1 MMRLMKLAAFVVLI
15 SSVGAAITASPGA
28 HATTVFDP
36 TNFVQNFMQQLRG
49 VQSNINETEQLQAQL
64 QQYQNMLRNTQ
75 SLNVEDLPS
84 AIDALSRLDR
94 VIKEG
99 KSLAVSAGDYEVA
112 FKARF
117 PGFQPGASFSE
128 GYREWSATSRD
139 SILGA
144 MRVANLQARGARSEE
159 EALASLKSAVRSAD
173 GQKAAVDAG
182 NQSALAQISQ
192 LQQLRELMLAQM
204 QATGTYMAAN
214 QQTDESRESSIR
226 EASKYRDPR
235 EGWKPKPIRIGQ

>member
-1 MMRLMKLAAFVVLI
+1 MRFSNILSIAAFVALTGLSFASAT
-15 SSVGAAITASPGA
+15 SSY
-28 HATTVFDP
+28 ATTVFDP
-36 TNFVQNFMQQLRG
+36 TNFIQNFMQQLRG
-49 VQSNINETEQLQAQL
+49 VQSNINEAKQLQAQL
-64 QQYQNMLRNTQ
+64 QQYQNMLKNTQ
-75 SLNVEDLPS
+75 SLDVSDLPS

-94 VIKEG
+94 VISDG
-99 KSLAVSAGDYEVA
+99 RSLAVTAGDYESA

-117 PGFQPGASFSE
+117 PGFQPGTSYSE
-128 GYREWSATSRD
+128 GYRQWSATTRD

-144 MRVANLQARGARSEE
+144 MRVANLQAKGAMSEE
-159 EALASLKSAVRSAD
+159 NALSTLRSAVRSAD

-182 NQSALAQISQ
+182 NQIALAQISQ

-214 QQTDESRESSIR
+214 QQAEESRESSIR

-235 EGWKPKPIRIGQ
+235 EGWKPKPVRVGQ

>member
-1 MMRLMKLAAFVVLI
+1 MMNLPKILAVAIAV
-15 SSVGAAITASPGA
+15 SVAGLSFTCASPS

-36 TNFVQNFMQQLRG
+36 TNFIQNFMQQLRG
-49 VQSNINETEQLQAQL
+49 VQSNINEAKQLQAQL

-75 SLNVEDLPS
+75 SLDTRDLPS
-84 AIDALSRLDR
+84 AIEALGRLDR
-94 VIKEG
+94 VINEG
-99 KSLAVSAGDYEVA
+99 KSLAITAGDYESA

-117 PGFQPGASFSE
+117 PGFQPGTSYTE
-128 GYREWSATSRD
+128 GYREWSATTRD

-144 MRVANLQARGARSEE
+144 MRVANLQARGATGEE
-159 EALASLKSAVRSAD
+159 EALATLRSAVRSAD

-182 NQSALAQISQ
+182 NQIALAQISQ

-214 QQTDESRESSIR
+214 QQAEEAREASIR

-235 EGWKPKPIRIGQ
+235 EGWKPKPVRVGQ

>member
-1 MMRLMKLAAFVVLI
+1 MRLLKLAALVVLI
-15 SSVGAAITASPGA
+15 SSVGVTITTSPGA
-28 HATTVFDP
+28 RATTVFDP

-49 VQSNINETEQLQAQL
+49 VQSNINEAKQLQAQL

-84 AIDALSRLDR
+84 AIDALSRLDQ

-99 KSLAVSAGDYEVA
+99 KSLAVGAGDYEAA

-117 PGFQPGASFSE
+117 PGFQPGTSFSE

-159 EALASLKSAVRSAD
+159 EALASLRSAVRSAD

-182 NQSALAQISQ
+182 NQIALAQISQ

-204 QATGTYMAAN
+204 QATGTYMAAS
-214 QQTDESRESSIR
+214 QQAEESRESSIR

>member
-1 MMRLMKLAAFVVLI
+1 MRHLRLAAIFVFL
-15 SSVGAAITASPGA
+15 SAVGLATSASPRA

-36 TNFVQNFMQQLRG
+36 TNFIQNFMQQLRG
-49 VQSNINETEQLQAQL
+49 VQSNINEAKQLQAQL

-75 SLNVEDLPS
+75 SLNVDDLPS

-94 VIKEG
+94 VVREG
-99 KSLAVSAGDYEVA
+99 KSLAVSAGDYEAA

-117 PGFQPGASFSE
+117 PGFQPGTSFSE
-128 GYREWSATSRD
+128 GYRQWSATSRD

-144 MRVANLQARGARSEE
+144 MRVANLQARSAETEE
-159 EALASLKSAVRSAD
+159 DALASLRAAVSSAD

-182 NQSALAQISQ
+182 NQIALAQISQ

-204 QATGTYMAAN
+204 QATGTYMAAS
-214 QQTDESRESSIR
+214 QQTEESRESSIR
-226 EASKYRDPR
+226 AASKYRDPR